1 MDASKVE
8 NWSTIPED
16 GHFDKASRKGKRKE
30 KGVELTILDYQ
41 DNDFQAAIKYVNN
54 FRIGID
60 GGANYGL
67 VSYKMAK
74 LFESVHAFELIDT
87 VCDHLKINVQNFEL
101 NNVVVHNTGL
111 GEVNED
117 VTVRFNP
124 LRSFSSQVVAEDS
137 KRRSEKSARTVTLD
151 SFNLENVDFIKL
163 DTEGY
168 EGFIF
173 RGAKETIA
181 RCKPVIYF
189 ENKGKDV
196 IWDENISPVDQLKE
210 YGYKMVED
218 FGKDCVMV
226 YDGK

>member
-16 GHFDKASRKGKRKE
+16 GHFDKASRKGKRKA

-41 DNDFQAAIKYVNN
+41 DNDFQAAIKYVTN
-54 FRIGID
+54 FRVGID

-67 VSYKMAK
+67 VSYKMSK
-74 LFESVHAFELIDT
+74 LFETVHAFELIDT
-87 VCDHLKINVQNFEL
+87 VSDHLKINVKNFEL
-101 NNVVVHNTGL
+101 DNVIIYNSGL
-111 GEVNED
+111 GEIDENV
-117 VTVRFNP
+117 VVRFNP
-124 LRSFSSQVVAEDS
+124 RRSFSSQVVAPDS
-137 KRRSEKSARTVTLD
+137 ARRSNKTATTMTLD
-151 SFNLENVDFIKL
+151 SLNLENVDFIKL

-173 RGAKETIA
+173 RGAKETIE

-189 ENKGKDV
+189 ENKGKNT
-196 IWDENISPVDQLKE
+196 IWDEPMSPVEQLTE
-210 YGYKMVED
+210 YGYVMVEN